1 MEYQDYVMKQQ
12 AKYILKLEEDNRNL
26 RSLNKGLLEINS
38 ILKKQVANLKH
49 IIKVKDRLIDLL
61 KASIKRNINKQIL
74 ITLGSNTL
82 PFLYT
87 GAREKKK

>member
-38 ILKKQVANLKH
+38 ILKKQVANLKQ
-49 IIKVKDRLIDLL
+49 IIKGKDRLIDLL
-61 KASIKRNINKQIL
+61 KASIKRNINK
-74 ITLGSNTL
+74 
-82 PFLYT
+82 
-87 GAREKKK
+87 